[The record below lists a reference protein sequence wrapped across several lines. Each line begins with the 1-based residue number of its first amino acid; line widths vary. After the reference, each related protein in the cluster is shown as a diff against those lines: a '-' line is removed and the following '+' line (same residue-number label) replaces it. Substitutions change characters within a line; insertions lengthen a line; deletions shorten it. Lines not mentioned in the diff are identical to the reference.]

1 MRTPLLLLIT
11 DLGLGGA
18 PLVVRD
24 LAANLDHDRFAV
36 RVACLAPP
44 GPIAHDLQRLGI
56 PTDCLGATG
65 PTDPRIPYRLA
76 RFVAAVRPTIL
87 HCHLVHAN
95 VLGRLVGSLM
105 RVPHIIATIHTAEQH
120 QRWHLTAEKLTCR
133 LSDVSVCVSPSVARH
148 TRRFAGVPA
157 SRLRVITNGIDIDRF
172 ADAPAV
178 SPADLTSL
186 GLTTG
191 RKTIVSVGRL
201 DSVKALD
208 VLLHALALLPDQLDP
223 QLLIVGDGPER
234 PRLQRLV
241 TRLSLQQQV
250 FFAGPRRDVPAIL
263 KAAELFVM
271 PSLFEGFG
279 LAALE
284 AMAAGLPV
292 IATRTAG
299 LTDLIDSNSTGLL
312 VPTGNPQ
319 QLAQAITT
327 LLSDPPRAARLATA
341 AGAHARDH
349 FSLHRTI
356 AEYTALYRQLLTTH
370 RR

>member
-24 LAANLDHDRFAV
+24 LAANLDRDRFTV

-44 GPIAHDLQRLGI
+44 GAIADDLQRLGI

-65 PTDPRIPYRLA
+65 PADLRVPCRLA
-76 RFVAAVRPTIL
+76 RLIAGFRPTIL

-95 VLGRLVGSLM
+95 VLGRLIGSLLS
-105 RVPHIIATIHTAEQH
+105 VPHIIATIHTAEQQ
-120 QRWHLTAEKLTCR
+120 QRWHLTAEQLTCR

-148 TRRFAGVPA
+148 TRRFAGVPD
-157 SRLRVITNGIDIDRF
+157 SRLRIIPNGIDLDRF
-172 ADAPAV
+172 ADAP
-178 SPADLTSL
+178 PADLTTL
-186 GLTTG
+186 GLDPN

-201 DSVKALD
+201 DPVKALD
-208 VLLHALALLPDQLDP
+208 ILLHAFALLPDHLDS
-223 QLLIVGDGPER
+223 QLLIVGDGPES
-234 PRLQRLV
+234 PRLRQL
-241 TRLSLQQQV
+241 TAELNLQPRV
-250 FFAGPRRDVPAIL
+250 FFAGPRRDIPGIL
-263 KAAELFVM
+263 KAADLFVM

-292 IATRTAG
+292 VAADTAG
-299 LTDLIDSNSTGLL
+299 LTDLIDPNRTGLL
-312 VPTGNPQ
+312 VPPSNSH

-327 LLSDPPRAARLATA
+327 LLADPPLAARLAA
-341 AGAHARDH
+341 AARSDARDH

-356 AEYTALYRQLLTTH
+356 ADYCHLYRQLLATGH
-370 RR
+370 C